1 MVNFVLSLNRAFGGR
16 MDHFVLFG
24 DHIFIFSGGI
34 NMIVLS
40 QHTGKPPEVCNR
52 YLTQLKDDHPSHP
65 FVKSYI
71 QKEQDFDRM
80 VKQYA
85 VATA

>member
-1 MVNFVLSLNRAFGGR
+1 MEKDPNNVDTL
-16 MDHFVLFG
+16 
-24 DHIFIFSGGI
+24 I

-65 FVKSYI
+65 FVKSYV
-71 QKEQDFDRM
+71 QKEQDFERM